1 MQYPDVRED
10 LVCALHDVDPHRPL
24 DAETCLSCGLGEAHD
39 CHTPLSFPAALRN
52 VRVSGFCEGSLSI
65 LLMSSEINFF
75 RGLHKNFIFTT
86 KDFFGDWGRI
96 KKMKVMLIGPHTKD

>member
-1 MQYPDVRED
+1 MGNHCRY
-10 LVCALHDVDPHRPL
+10 
-24 DAETCLSCGLGEAHD
+24 
-39 CHTPLSFPAALRN
+39 HTIIMLMWNMSFPAALRN

-86 KDFFGDWGRI
+86 KDLFWGLGKD
-96 KKMKVMLIGPHTKD
+96 KKDESNANWPTYKRLR